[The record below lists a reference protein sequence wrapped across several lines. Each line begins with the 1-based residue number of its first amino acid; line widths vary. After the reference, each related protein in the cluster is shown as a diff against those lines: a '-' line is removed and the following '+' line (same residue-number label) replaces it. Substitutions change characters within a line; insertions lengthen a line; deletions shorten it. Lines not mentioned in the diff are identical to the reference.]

1 MVEYSKFDGECH
13 QKLRQFASCIYKIGM
28 YKQERALNIWY
39 DNCLKPFATRTQN
52 HDIATVID
60 CNKL

>member
-13 QKLRQFASCIYKIGM
+13 QKLKQFANCIYKIGM

-39 DNCLKPFATRTQN
+39 DNSLKPLATRN
-52 HDIATVID
+52 
-60 CNKL
+60 